1 MPSFT
6 PKGVKQTTKF
16 ALLCRKL
23 QKGSNGKKIA
33 VRHCFMLKIQFF
45 CLMMN
50 CSEFQ
55 REGLIDDIYIHSY
68 IRGVYEKGIKK
79 ISKECVLIK
88 L

>member
-1 MPSFT
+1 
-6 PKGVKQTTKF
+6 
-16 ALLCRKL
+16 
-23 QKGSNGKKIA
+23 
-33 VRHCFMLKIQFF
+33 
-45 CLMMN
+45 MMN

-88 L
+88 LWKVAAFISDQKSS